1 VRDNTKHCR
10 GKPVQ
15 RIAYLGPQG
24 TYTEEAAFTLF
35 PEAFVPLPHPSIQGT
50 LRALANGE
58 ADFAVVPIENSIE
71 GTVSATLDSFWILP
85 QLQVFKALVL
95 PIRHCLITQELSI
108 GTIHTVFAHPQALAQ
123 CQGWLEE
130 HLGSVPCVPTAS
142 NTEALQQMLPGA
154 AAIASARAA
163 ELYNLPILQTA
174 INDAPD
180 NCTRFW
186 LIGAPGSSLP
196 QPTRTSIGFSL
207 HSNRAGA
214 LHDALTYF
222 AVRKINLVKLES
234 RPTKKVIGEYLFFA
248 DLEGDA
254 SREPLKGALAEL
266 EASVEKL
273 KILGSYPILA
283 LPQA

>member
-1 VRDNTKHCR
+1 MRDNTKHCR

-71 GTVSATLDSFWILP
+71 GTVSATLDSLWVLP

-95 PIRHCLITQELSI
+95 PIRHCLITRELSI
-108 GTIHTVFAHPQALAQ
+108 GSIRTVFSHPQALAQ

-130 HLGSVPCVPTAS
+130 HLGHVSCVPTAS
-142 NTEALQQMLPGA
+142 NTESLQQLLPGT
-154 AAIASARAA
+154 AAIASERAA
-163 ELYNLPILQTA
+163 ELYNLPILRTA

-186 LIGAPGSSLP
+186 LIGAPGAPLP

-207 HSNRAGA
+207 HSNRAGS
-214 LHDALTYF
+214 LHNALTHF
-222 AVRKINLVKLES
+222 AVRKINLAKLES

-254 SREPLKGALAEL
+254 SQAPLREALADL
-266 EASVEKL
+266 EDSVEKL

-283 LPQA
+283 HTQA

>member
-10 GKPVQ
+10 GKHLK

-24 TYTEEAAFTLF
+24 TYAEEAALALF
-35 PEAFVPLPHPSIQGT
+35 PEDFLSRPHPSIQGT
-50 LRALANGE
+50 LLALAKGE

-71 GTVSATLDSFWILP
+71 GTVSATLDSLWVLP

-95 PIRHCLITQELSI
+95 PIRHCLISQEPSI
-108 GTIHTVFAHPQALAQ
+108 ETIRTVFSHPQALAQ

-130 HLGSVPCVPTAS
+130 NLGAIPCVPTAS
-142 NTEALQQMLPGA
+142 TVEALRQIGSGVA
-154 AAIASARAA
+154 VVASTRAA
-163 ELYNLPILQTA
+163 ELYNLPVLKTG

-186 LIGAPGSSLP
+186 LVGSPGDSLA

-207 HSNRAGA
+207 HNNRAGA
-214 LHDALTYF
+214 LHDALTHF
-222 AVRKINLVKLES
+222 AIRKINLAKLES

-254 SREPLKGALAEL
+254 HQDPLQEALEDL
-266 EASVEKL
+266 RASVEKL
-273 KILGSYPILA
+273 KILGTYPILA

>member
-1 VRDNTKHCR
+1 MK
-10 GKPVQ
+10 

-24 TYTEEAAFTLF
+24 TYAEEAAFALF
-35 PEAFVPLPHPSIQGT
+35 PEVFVPLPHPSIQGT
-50 LRALANGE
+50 LRALAAAE

-71 GTVSATLDSFWILP
+71 GTVSATLDSLWVLP
-85 QLQVFKALVL
+85 HLQVFKALVL
-95 PIRHCLITQELSI
+95 PIRHCLISQELDMQ
-108 GTIHTVFAHPQALAQ
+108 TIRTVFSHPQALAQ

-130 HLGSVPCVPTAS
+130 HLGAIPCVPTAS
-142 NTEALQQMLPGA
+142 TSEALRQIGPGT

-163 ELYNLPILQTA
+163 ELYHLPILSTA

-186 LIGAPGSSLP
+186 LVGPPGLSLP

-214 LHDALTYF
+214 LHDALAHF
-222 AVRKINLVKLES
+222 ADRNINLAKLES
-234 RPTKKVIGEYLFFA
+234 RPTKKVIGDYLFFA

-254 SREPLKGALAEL
+254 CQKPLKEALEDLSAFVAE
-266 EASVEKL
+266 L

-283 LPQA
+283 VPQA

>member
-1 VRDNTKHCR
+1 MK
-10 GKPVQ
+10 

-24 TYTEEAAFTLF
+24 TYTEEAALALF
-35 PEAFVPLPHPSIQGT
+35 PETFVPLPHPSIQGT
-50 LRALANGE
+50 LRALAAAE
-58 ADFAVVPIENSIE
+58 ADLAVVPIENSIE
-71 GTVSATLDSFWILP
+71 GTVSATLDTIWVLP

-95 PIRHCLITQELSI
+95 PIRHCLISQESSLQ
-108 GTIHTVFAHPQALAQ
+108 TIRTLFAHPQALVQ

-130 HLGSVPCVPTAS
+130 HLGAISCVPTAS
-142 NTEALQQMLPGA
+142 NTEALQQMGDGIA
-154 AAIASARAA
+154 VIASARAA
-163 ELYNLPILQTA
+163 ELYNLPILSTA

-186 LIGAPGSSLP
+186 LVGPPGLSLP

-207 HSNRAGA
+207 HNNRAGA
-214 LHDALTYF
+214 LHDALTHF
-222 AVRKINLVKLES
+222 AIRKINLAKLES

-254 SREPLKGALAEL
+254 TQNPLKEALEEL
-266 EASVEKL
+266 GASVEEL
-273 KILGSYPILA
+273 KILGTYPILA

>member
-1 VRDNTKHCR
+1 VRDNTKHYR

-35 PEAFVPLPHPSIQGT
+35 PEAFMPLPHPSIQGT

-71 GTVSATLDSFWILP
+71 GTVSATLDSLWVLP

-95 PIRHCLITQELSI
+95 PIRHCLITREARI
-108 GTIHTVFAHPQALAQ
+108 ENIRTVFSHPQALAQ
-123 CQGWLEE
+123 CQDWLEE
-130 HLGSVPCVPTAS
+130 HLGSIPCVPTAS
-142 NTEALQQMLPGA
+142 NTEALQQLLPGT
-154 AAIASARAA
+154 AAIASERAA
-163 ELYNLPILQTA
+163 ELYNLPILNTA

-186 LIGAPGSSLP
+186 LVGSPGISLP
-196 QPTRTSIGFSL
+196 EPSRTSIGFSL
-207 HSNRAGA
+207 HSNRAGS
-214 LHDALTYF
+214 LHEALTYF
-222 AVRKINLVKLES
+222 AVRRINLAKLES

-254 SREPLKGALAEL
+254 SQEPLKEALAEL
-266 EASVEKL
+266 ESSVEKL
-273 KILGSYPILA
+273 KILGSYPTLA

>member
-1 VRDNTKHCR
+1 MK
-10 GKPVQ
+10 

-24 TYTEEAAFTLF
+24 TYAEEATFTLF
-35 PEAFVPLPHPSIQGT
+35 PEDFVSLPHPSIQGT
-50 LRALANGE
+50 LRALAKGE

-71 GTVSATLDSFWILP
+71 GTVSATLDSLWVLP

-95 PIRHCLITQELSI
+95 PIRHCLITQEPSI
-108 GTIHTVFAHPQALAQ
+108 ETIRTVFSHPQALAQ

-130 HLGSVPCVPTAS
+130 HLGAIPCVPTAS
-142 NTEALQQMLPGA
+142 TVEALQKISSGVA
-154 AAIASARAA
+154 VVASTRAA
-163 ELYNLPILQTA
+163 ELYNLPILHA
-174 INDAPD
+174 GINDAPD

-186 LIGAPGSSLP
+186 LVGPPGQSLA

-207 HSNRAGA
+207 HNNRAGA
-214 LHDALTYF
+214 LHDALTHF
-222 AVRKINLVKLES
+222 AIRNINLAKLES

-254 SREPLKGALAEL
+254 DQNPLKEALEEL
-266 EASVEKL
+266 WASVEKL
-273 KILGSYPILA
+273 KILGTYPILA